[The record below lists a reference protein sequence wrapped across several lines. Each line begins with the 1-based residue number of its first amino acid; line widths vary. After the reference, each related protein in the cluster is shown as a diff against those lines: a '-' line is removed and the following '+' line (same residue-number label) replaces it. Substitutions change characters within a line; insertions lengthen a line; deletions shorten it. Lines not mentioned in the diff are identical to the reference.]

1 MMKNETPK
9 PIKYSAVNTGDK
21 FKAKGYYYLAT
32 AILNI
37 GNKSPFCL
45 LVTYKDLPH
54 ESHSAFAHQEYAL
67 FNPNLNYIQDGFIFR
82 AGNRKAIQIIDCIP
96 VYDAEILM
104 DWRNNQG
111 RYNWDKA
118 IILPLDVIETIS
130 SYAKSAQD
138 YNDYIH
144 LGYTLLKTPRYDSP
158 CIGVDGYFFNLIT
171 YTLRADARKHR
182 IQGQDSIAFHLRA
195 VKRLKD
201 VVKANTN
208 TGGLP
213 V

>member
-1 MMKNETPK
+1 MKNETPK
-9 PIKYSAVNTGDK
+9 PIKYGAVNTGDK
-21 FKAKGYYYLAT
+21 FKAKGFYYLAT
-32 AILNI
+32 AISNI

-45 LVTYKDLPH
+45 LVTYKDLPN

-67 FNPNLNYIQDGFIFR
+67 FNPNLNYIQDGFIFTSGKR
-82 AGNRKAIQIIDCIP
+82 TAIQIIDCIP

-130 SYAKSAQD
+130 SYAESAQD

-144 LGYTLLKTPRYDSP
+144 LGYTLLKTPRCDSP
-158 CIGVDGYFFNLIT
+158 CIGVDGYLFNLIT
-171 YTLRADARKHR
+171 HTLRADARKYY

-195 VKRLKD
+195 VKRLNNA
-201 VVKANTN
+201 VKTNTN
-208 TGGLP
+208 GGLP